1 MPQIKQSYT
10 VNGKTKTRKIRVGLR
25 CYSLMPRKPL
35 PQKEVEAIF
44 KTLEKE
50 KRTTVKY

>member
-10 VNGKTKTRKIRVGLR
+10 VNGKKKTRKIRVGLK

-35 PQKEVEAIF
+35 PQKEVSIIF

-50 KRTTVKY
+50 KRSIVEY